1 MGYNSTTK
9 TLSKDG
15 GITLDDI
22 GYCLGSTSRDLG
34 SLCTASTIAKWAKF
48 KPIRL
53 NTPAEL
59 TEAQRKSVNCGMS
72 APSSVAYN
80 NPDDVTS
87 LVWTYE
93 RPRGI
98 GYQEWY
104 RILDFDGYAHRAN
117 YPPTVAKNS
126 TANKA
131 WGDTVGLFSNPY
143 ATIGSVGA
151 IQYGDINQTITRPGK
166 EALALGSWYM
176 AAVIKA
182 GSNRYVKTTKETLS
196 SSPMVNLTGDEIATL
211 ASSSSITSITYK
223 ICLCDTKLPNL
234 TLLNISNPN
243 YFFYPALC
251 DAPQQVSGTIRVN
264 HSSNIAM
271 SVLSM
276 YQGNTLKTQWPP
288 QSSIAPYL
296 GAPVSPGTDGTDP
309 NRYFAIGSTYTL
321 SLKVRLTN
329 NSGIDRNLT
338 VSSIKVRIDPPV
350 GNSKPRPNFA
360 GAFPHLQPKGI
371 YDTSNNKLGTI
382 SIPNGGYKD
391 IIILFPDSF
400 YRVNANGL
408 AQNVT
413 TGQKIYPS
421 VSLTYNSNSLV
432 SVIIKVHN

>member
-48 KPIRL
+48 KPVRL

-80 NPDDVTS
+80 DPDDVTS

-98 GYQEWY
+98 ASQEWY

-117 YPPTVAKNS
+117 YPPIIAKNS

-131 WGDTVGLFSNPY
+131 WGDTVGLFANPY
-143 ATIGSVGA
+143 ATIGSAGT

-223 ICLCDTKLPNL
+223 ICLCDTKLTNL
-234 TLLNISNPN
+234 TLLNVSNPN

-251 DAPQQVSGTIRVN
+251 DAPQQVSGTIMVN

-271 SVLSM
+271 RVLSM

-288 QSSIAPYL
+288 ESSITPYL

-309 NRYFAIGSTYTL
+309 NRYFSIGTTYTL

-329 NSGIDRNLT
+329 NSGVDRNLT
-338 VSSIKVRIDPPV
+338 VSKLKVKL
-350 GNSKPRPNFA
+350 SSNFA
-360 GAFPHLQPKGI
+360 GGQPHIAPKGI
-371 YDTSNNKLGTI
+371 YDTSNNKLTTV
-382 SIPNGGYKD
+382 SIANGAYKD
-391 IIILFPDSF
+391 IIILLPDNF
-400 YRVNANGL
+400 YRLSTEGQS
-408 AQNVT
+408 QNVT
-413 TGQKIYPS
+413 TGKKIYPS

>member
-15 GITLDDI
+15 GITLNDI
-22 GYCLGSTSRDLG
+22 GHCLGSTSRDLG
-34 SLCTASTIAKWAKF
+34 YLCTASTIAKWAKF
-48 KPIRL
+48 KPVRL

-80 NPDDVTS
+80 DPDDVTS

-98 GYQEWY
+98 ASQEWY

-117 YPPTVAKNS
+117 YPPIIAKNS

-143 ATIGSVGA
+143 ATIGSAGT

-166 EALALGSWYM
+166 ESLALGSWYM

-196 SSPMVNLTGDEIATL
+196 SSPMVN
-211 ASSSSITSITYK
+211 
-223 ICLCDTKLPNL
+223 
-234 TLLNISNPN
+234 
-243 YFFYPALC
+243 
-251 DAPQQVSGTIRVN
+251 
-264 HSSNIAM
+264 HSSGIAM

-288 QSSIAPYL
+288 ESSITPYI
-296 GAPVSPGTDGTDP
+296 GPPVSFDPTGGDP
-309 NRYFAIGSTYTL
+309 NRYLSIGSTYTL

-329 NSGIDRNLT
+329 NSGMDRNLT
-338 VSSIKVRIDPPV
+338 VSSLKVKL
-350 GNSKPRPNFA
+350 SSNFA
-360 GAFPHLQPKGI
+360 GGQPHIAPKGI
-371 YDTSNNKLGTI
+371 YDTSNNKLTTV
-382 SIPNGGYKD
+382 SIANGVYKD
-391 IIILFPDSF
+391 IIILLPDNF
-400 YRVNANGL
+400 YRLSTAGQS
-408 AQNVT
+408 QNVT
-413 TGQKIYPS
+413 SGQKIYPS
-421 VSLTYNSNSLV
+421 VSLTYNSNSLN
-432 SVIIKVHN
+432 SVIIKASN